1 MGHKIPKERSRLYK
15 LRKTIADFES
25 MLRCNREI
33 LAYFPDWTVSMKE
46 VEKNLEEARR
56 EEKEELKR
64 GGFAVEGGEA
74 LVPGDE
80 EKK

>member
-33 LAYFPDWTVSMKE
+33 SAYFPGWAVSMRE
-46 VEKNLEEARR
+46 VEKNLGEARR

-64 GGFAVEGGEA
+64 RGFDVE
-74 LVPGDE
+74 E
-80 EKK
+80 EEV

>member
-33 LAYFPDWTVSMKE
+33 SVYFPGWAVSMRE
-46 VEKNLEEARR
+46 VEKNLEQARR
-56 EEKEELKR
+56 EEKRELKR
-64 GGFAVEGGEA
+64 SGFDVEEEEA
-74 LVPGDE
+74 
-80 EKK
+80 

>member
-33 LAYFPDWTVSMKE
+33 AVYFPKWSVSTADI
-46 VEKNLEEARR
+46 EKNLQKARKEES
-56 EEKEELKR
+56 EELKR
-64 GGFAVEGGEA
+64 RGFDV
-74 LVPGDE
+74 E
-80 EKK
+80 EK

>member
-1 MGHKIPKERSRLYK
+1 MSVGHKIPRERSRLYK

-33 LAYFPDWTVSMKE
+33 FAYFPDWAVSMKE

-56 EEKEELKR
+56 EEKKELKR
-64 GGFAVEGGEA
+64 RGFDVE
-74 LVPGDE
+74 E
-80 EKK
+80 EEI

>member
-1 MGHKIPKERSRLYK
+1 MNVGHKIPKQRSRLYK

-33 LAYFPDWTVSMKE
+33 LAYFPDWAVSIKE

-64 GGFAVEGGEA
+64 RGVDVE
-74 LVPGDE
+74 E
-80 EKK
+80 EEV

>member
-33 LAYFPDWTVSMKE
+33 TAYFPEWSVSTAKI
-46 VEKNLEEARR
+46 EKNLKKGRKEEL
-56 EEKEELKR
+56 EELKR
-64 GGFAVEGGEA
+64 RSFQI
-74 LVPGDE
+74 
-80 EKK
+80 

>member
-33 LAYFPDWTVSMKE
+33 TVYFPKWSVSTAE
-46 VEKNLEEARR
+46 IEKNLEKVR
-56 EEKEELKR
+56 KEELKELKRR
-64 GGFAVEGGEA
+64 GFH
-74 LVPGDE
+74 E
-80 EKK
+80 E